1 VGQAQRIDGDELTVD
16 ELARRAN
23 LPVRTIREYQ
33 TMRVLAPPR
42 RQGRI
47 GLYGAEHIERLELV
61 ARLQRRGYS
70 LAGIKDLLEAWHSGT
85 NVSALLGVDV
95 GPAAVDETPLRL
107 TRKQLEARLPALTA
121 ASLRRA
127 HTVGLVAPDG
137 PNHYLIRS
145 PALLAL
151 AADAVSA
158 GISLTV
164 ALDLVATLRVGLAA
178 LAEDV
183 AAQIVDRMWEPL
195 VQKGRSDEIE
205 PLLRRGRVLLLQG
218 AVSMLADRLGSALQA
233 QANAA
238 ADGGALR
245 AAIDRIRVGAITDA
259 AGHIQHQNR
268 R

>member
-1 VGQAQRIDGDELTVD
+1 VAQARRTDEDELTVD
-16 ELARRAN
+16 ELAQRTKV
-23 LPVRTIREYQ
+23 PVRTIREYQ
-33 TMRVLAPPR
+33 TLRLLPPPR

-47 GLYGAEHIERLELV
+47 GLYGTEHLERLELV

-95 GPAAVDETPLRL
+95 GPQALDETPLRL
-107 TRKQLEARLPALTA
+107 TRKQLATRLPALSA

-127 HTVGLVAPDG
+127 HTVGLVLADG
-137 PNHYLIRS
+137 PNHYLVRS

-164 ALDLVATLRVGLAA
+164 ALDLVATLREDLAA

-183 AAQIVDRMWEPL
+183 AAQIVDRIWEPL
-195 VQKGRSDEIE
+195 VQKGRADEIE

-233 QANAA
+233 RANAA

-259 AGHIQHQNR
+259 AGHIQHQSR